1 LKRYK
6 LGSRQP
12 QIASFNVIAFRL
24 ISNKQQIILRCRKI
38 FVADLTIETFENL
51 VTMALT
57 TTQGRNLA
65 MGEDIQGEKPTL
77 RTLSQETG
85 FAVATV
91 SRALAGDPRI
101 AATTRETVTAAAN
114 RLGYVPDRAAR
125 RLRTGR
131 TQVISLLLNTQH
143 EFLGFTHEFLSG
155 ITEVLAGTGSSVTVV
170 PDSPGEDR
178 LAPVRTILRNN
189 LADGLLFTRTEAFD
203 PRVRLLM
210 EADFPF
216 VSHGRTE
223 FTTPHPWVDYDNEA
237 FARQAVQH
245 LVAKGRRRI
254 SLVLPGE
261 QFTFTQHLRYGFLS
275 AVREAGIDYEIVA
288 GVTLDSPP
296 PEIASALMQ
305 RRAAANP
312 PDGYVCVG
320 EVTALLALAA
330 LTDTGAVHGVD
341 ADIVAKRASPIFDNI
356 RPRIDTVFEDLR
368 ATGRAMAEMLLRR
381 MNGEPQDR
389 LNRLFLPDPDV

>member
-1 LKRYK
+1 
-6 LGSRQP
+6 
-12 QIASFNVIAFRL
+12 
-24 ISNKQQIILRCRKI
+24 
-38 FVADLTIETFENL
+38 
-51 VTMALT
+51 
-57 TTQGRNLA
+57 

-101 AATTRETVTAAAN
+101 AARTRETVTAAAN

-155 ITEVLAGTGSSVTVV
+155 ITEVLAGTGYSVTVV

-254 SLVLPGE
+254 SLVLPGD

-275 AVREAGIDYEIVA
+275 AVRTAGIDHEIVA

-296 PEIASALMQ
+296 PAIAAALMQ
-305 RRAAANP
+305 RRHAPNP

-330 LTDTGAVHGVD
+330 LTDTGTVHGVD

-356 RPRIDTVFEDLR
+356 RPRIGTVFEDLR

-381 MNGEPQDR
+381 MSGEAPER
-389 LNRLFLPDPDV
+389 LNRLFLPDAPR

>member
-1 LKRYK
+1 M
-6 LGSRQP
+6 S
-12 QIASFNVIAFRL
+12 
-24 ISNKQQIILRCRKI
+24 
-38 FVADLTIETFENL
+38 D
-51 VTMALT
+51 
-57 TTQGRNLA
+57 
-65 MGEDIQGEKPTL
+65 DIQGEKPTL

-91 SRALAGDPRI
+91 SRALAGDLRI
-101 AATTRETVTAAAN
+101 AARTRETVAEAAA

-155 ITEVLAGTGSSVTVV
+155 ITEVLAGTGYSVTVV
-170 PDSPGEDR
+170 PDSPIEDR

-189 LADGLLFTRTEAFD
+189 LADGILFTRTEAFD
-203 PRVRLLM
+203 PRVRLLL

-223 FTTPHPWVDYDNEA
+223 FTTPHPWVDFDNES
-237 FARQAVQH
+237 FARQAVAH
-245 LVAKGRRRI
+245 LVAKGRRHV
-254 SLVLPGE
+254 SLLLPGD

-275 AVREAGIDYEIVA
+275 AVREAGIAHDIVP

-296 PEIASALMQ
+296 PEIAAALM
-305 RRAAANP
+305 RARHGATP

-320 EVTALLALAA
+320 EVTALAALAA
-330 LTDTGAVHGVD
+330 LSDSGAVHGVD

-381 MNGEPQDR
+381 MSGEPPHG
-389 LNRLFLPDPDV
+389 LNRLFLPSPPSR

>member
-1 LKRYK
+1 M
-6 LGSRQP
+6 
-12 QIASFNVIAFRL
+12 
-24 ISNKQQIILRCRKI
+24 
-38 FVADLTIETFENL
+38 AD
-51 VTMALT
+51 
-57 TTQGRNLA
+57 
-65 MGEDIQGEKPTL
+65 DIQGDKPTL
-77 RTLSQETG
+77 RTLSQATG

-91 SRALAGDPRI
+91 SRALAGDTRI
-101 AATTRETVTAAAN
+101 AARTRATVAEAAE
-114 RLGYVPDRAAR
+114 RMGYVPDRAAR

-143 EFLGFTHEFLSG
+143 EFLGFTHEFLAG
-155 ITEVLAGTGSSVTVV
+155 ITEVLAGTGYSVTVV

-223 FTTPHPWVDYDNEA
+223 FTTPHPWVDFDNEA
-237 FARQAVQH
+237 FARKAVAH

-254 SLVLPGE
+254 SLVLPGD
-261 QFTFTQHLRYGFLS
+261 QFTFTQHLRYGFMS
-275 AVREAGIDYEIVA
+275 AARAAGIDFEFVE
-288 GVTLDSPP
+288 GVTLDSPTS
-296 PEIASALMQ
+296 EIAAALMRA
-305 RRAAANP
+305 RRGAHP

-320 EVTALLALAA
+320 EVTALVTLAA
-330 LTDTGAVHGVD
+330 LADTGAVNGVD

-381 MNGEPQDR
+381 MNGEPQDG
-389 LNRLFLPDPDV
+389 LNRLFLPDGDLRG

>member
-1 LKRYK
+1 
-6 LGSRQP
+6 
-12 QIASFNVIAFRL
+12 
-24 ISNKQQIILRCRKI
+24 
-38 FVADLTIETFENL
+38 
-51 VTMALT
+51 
-57 TTQGRNLA
+57 
-65 MGEDIQGEKPTL
+65 MGDDIQGDKPTL

-101 AATTRETVTAAAN
+101 AARTRETVSAAAT

-143 EFLGFTHEFLSG
+143 EFLGFTQEFLSG
-155 ITEVLAGTGSSVTVV
+155 ITEVLAGTGYSVTVV
-170 PDSPGEDR
+170 PDNPGEDR
-178 LAPVRTILRNN
+178 LVPVRTILRNN

-223 FTTPHPWVDYDNEA
+223 FTTPHPWVDFDNEA
-237 FARQAVQH
+237 FARQAVRH

-254 SLVLPGE
+254 SLVLPGD

-275 AVREAGIDYEIVA
+275 AVREAGIDHEIVA

-296 PEIASALMQ
+296 PEIAAALMRG
-305 RRAAANP
+305 RRTTHP

-320 EVTALLALAA
+320 EVTALLALAT
-330 LTDTGAVHGVD
+330 LIDTGAVHGVD

-381 MNGEPQDR
+381 MNGEPPER
-389 LNRLFLPDPDV
+389 LNRLFQPQQDLRG

>member
-1 LKRYK
+1 MSDEGRGL
-6 LGSRQP
+6 LP
-12 QIASFNVIAFRL
+12 QN
-24 ISNKQQIILRCRKI
+24 
-38 FVADLTIETFENL
+38 
-51 VTMALT
+51 
-57 TTQGRNLA
+57 QG
-65 MGEDIQGEKPTL
+65 DKPTL
-77 RTLSQETG
+77 RTVAQATG

-91 SRALAGDPRI
+91 SRALSGDPRI
-101 AATTRETVTAAAN
+101 AAATRAKVAEAAE

-131 TQVISLLLNTQH
+131 TQVISLLLNTEH
-143 EFLGFTHEFLSG
+143 EFLGFTHEFLTG
-155 ITEVLAGTGSSVTVV
+155 ITEVLAGTGYSVTVV
-170 PDSPGEDR
+170 PDSPGDDR

-223 FTTPHPWVDYDNEA
+223 FTTPHPWVDFDNEA
-237 FARQAVQH
+237 FARQAVEH
-245 LVAKGRRRI
+245 LVAKGRRRL

-275 AVREAGIDYEIVA
+275 ATRAAGIEHEIVP
-288 GVTLDSPP
+288 GVTLDSPTAM
-296 PEIASALMQ
+296 IAEALMRT
-305 RRAAANP
+305 RRSPAP

-320 EVTALLALAA
+320 EVTALVALAA
-330 LTDTGAVHGVD
+330 LADTGAVHGVD

-381 MNGEPQDR
+381 MAGEPPEA
-389 LNRLFLPDPDV
+389 LNRLFQPDPVG

>member
-1 LKRYK
+1 
-6 LGSRQP
+6 
-12 QIASFNVIAFRL
+12 
-24 ISNKQQIILRCRKI
+24 
-38 FVADLTIETFENL
+38 
-51 VTMALT
+51 
-57 TTQGRNLA
+57 
-65 MGEDIQGEKPTL
+65 MGDDIQGDKPTL

-101 AATTRETVTAAAN
+101 AATTRETVSAAAT

-155 ITEVLAGTGSSVTVV
+155 ITEVLAGTGYSVTVV

-245 LVAKGRRRI
+245 LVSKGRRRI
-254 SLVLPGE
+254 SLVLPGD

-296 PEIASALMQ
+296 TEIAAALMQ
-305 RRAAANP
+305 RRSAANP

-330 LTDTGAVHGVD
+330 LTDTGTVHGVD

-356 RPRIDTVFEDLR
+356 RPRIGTVFEDLR
-368 ATGRAMAEMLLRR
+368 ATGRAMAEMLLGR
-381 MNGEPQDR
+381 MSGEAPER
-389 LNRLFLPDPDV
+389 LNRLFLPDAPR